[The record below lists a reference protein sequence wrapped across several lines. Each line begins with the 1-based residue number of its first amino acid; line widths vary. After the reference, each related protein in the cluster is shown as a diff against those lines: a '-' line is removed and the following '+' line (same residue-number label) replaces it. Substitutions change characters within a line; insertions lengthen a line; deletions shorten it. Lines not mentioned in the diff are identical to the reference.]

1 MAKYIKVDKDT
12 IGIPTDMPT
21 MTRVKITRNIE
32 RLEERIAQE
41 QERVTQMTAELK
53 ELQEMLKVLDKQ

>member
-1 MAKYIKVDKDT
+1 MATKYIKVDKDT

-21 MTRVKITRNIE
+21 MTRVKIIRNIE

-41 QERVTQMTAELK
+41 QERVAK
-53 ELQEMLKVLDKQ
+53 